1 MKKKLIASLFS
12 LALSAVFALGCF
24 AADADKVVYDGTN
37 LTYSGSTQMS
47 GFTQMIPGKTYTG
60 TITLENTGDK
70 AAYFYMDTSVVSTLI
85 GASNAKDTGY
95 TVSLTCGGNTLYGYD
110 PATGKATGTLV
121 GGDTTTGLEELNK
134 QLEEYPLVA
143 TLDPGQT
150 ADVVLSITPDATATN
165 VSYMGAEG
173 KIEFRFQ
180 AADVP
185 DVKTVVTTE
194 KVQGAPD
201 EATRA
206 RTIAVSARAGGGDS
220 IAACGRAGALAAN
233 SPSRDQ
239 GSSSSVSRR
248 TEETWRKIS
257 RSYCWFSRAK
267 TRFCRSAGVRGLGIS
282 SSSNFPSSSTTRSG
296 FSFMSPPIEVE
307 LHTAPNRYSP
317 SRHSPSAVI
326 FTW

>member
-24 AADADKVVYDGTN
+24 AATDKVVYDGAN
-37 LTYSGSTQMS
+37 LTYTGGTEMS

-60 TITLENTGDK
+60 TITLENTGEK

-85 GASNAKDTGY
+85 GASSEKDTGY

-110 PATGKATGTLV
+110 PATGTLV

-143 TLDPGQT
+143 TLEPGQT

-194 KVQGAPD
+194 KVQGKPD
-201 EATRA
+201 VVTQVRTIVVSAKTGDFN
-206 RTIAVSARAGGGDS
+206 TIAVCAVVVV
-220 IAACGRAGALAAN
+220 LAAI
-233 SPSRDQ
+233 
-239 GSSSSVSRR
+239 VLLVL
-248 TEETWRKIS
+248 TKKKKKEEAS
-257 RSYCWFSRAK
+257 DAQD
-267 TRFCRSAGVRGLGIS
+267 
-282 SSSNFPSSSTTRSG
+282 
-296 FSFMSPPIEVE
+296 E
-307 LHTAPNRYSP
+307 
-317 SRHSPSAVI
+317 
-326 FTW
+326 

>member
-24 AADADKVVYDGTN
+24 AATDKVVYDGAN
-37 LTYSGSTQMS
+37 LTYTGGTEMS

-60 TITLENTGDK
+60 TITLENTGEK
-70 AAYFYMDTSVVSTLI
+70 AACFYMDTSVVSTLI
-85 GASNAKDTGY
+85 GASSEKDTGY

-143 TLDPGQT
+143 TLEPGQT

-194 KVQGAPD
+194 KVQGEPD
-201 EATRA
+201 VVTQVRTIVVSAKTGDFN
-206 RTIAVSARAGGGDS
+206 TIAVCAVVVV
-220 IAACGRAGALAAN
+220 LAAIVLLVLT
-233 SPSRDQ
+233 RKKKK
-239 GSSSSVSRR
+239 
-248 TEETWRKIS
+248 EEAS
-257 RSYCWFSRAK
+257 DAQD
-267 TRFCRSAGVRGLGIS
+267 
-282 SSSNFPSSSTTRSG
+282 
-296 FSFMSPPIEVE
+296 E
-307 LHTAPNRYSP
+307 
-317 SRHSPSAVI
+317 
-326 FTW
+326 

>member
-24 AADADKVVYDGTN
+24 AATDKVVYDGAN
-37 LTYSGSTQMS
+37 LTYTGGTEMS

-60 TITLENTGDK
+60 TITLENTGEK

-85 GASNAKDTGY
+85 GASSEKDTGY

-121 GGDTTTGLEELNK
+121 GGDTTAGLEELNK

-143 TLDPGQT
+143 TLEPGQT

-194 KVQGAPD
+194 KVQGKPD
-201 EATRA
+201 VVTQVRTIVVSAKTGDFN
-206 RTIAVSARAGGGDS
+206 TIAVCAVVVV
-220 IAACGRAGALAAN
+220 LAAI
-233 SPSRDQ
+233 
-239 GSSSSVSRR
+239 VLLVL
-248 TEETWRKIS
+248 TKTKKKEEAS
-257 RSYCWFSRAK
+257 DAQD
-267 TRFCRSAGVRGLGIS
+267 
-282 SSSNFPSSSTTRSG
+282 
-296 FSFMSPPIEVE
+296 E
-307 LHTAPNRYSP
+307 
-317 SRHSPSAVI
+317 
-326 FTW
+326 

>member
-24 AADADKVVYDGTN
+24 AAAADKVVYDGTN
-37 LTYSGSTQMS
+37 LTYTGGTEMS
-47 GFTQMIPGKTYTG
+47 GFSQMIPGKTYTG

-110 PATGKATGTLV
+110 PASGKATGTLV
-121 GGDTTTGLEELNK
+121 GGNDTAGLEELNS

-194 KVQGAPD
+194 TVQGEPNVVTQVRTIVVSAKTGD
-201 EATRA
+201 FN
-206 RTIAVSARAGGGDS
+206 TIAVCAVVVV
-220 IAACGRAGALAAN
+220 LAA
-233 SPSRDQ
+233 
-239 GSSSSVSRR
+239 VVLLVL
-248 TEETWRKIS
+248 TKKKKKEEAS
-257 RSYCWFSRAK
+257 DAQD
-267 TRFCRSAGVRGLGIS
+267 
-282 SSSNFPSSSTTRSG
+282 
-296 FSFMSPPIEVE
+296 
-307 LHTAPNRYSP
+307 
-317 SRHSPSAVI
+317 
-326 FTW
+326 